1 MRLAERLREIDNV
14 LATLRLSAII
24 DSGTLLGL
32 TRDGEII
39 PGDNDLDLSGLE
51 WSREDVRRMMLALRE
66 IGFATR
72 LKRIAGKPTAIFA
85 WRQRDALLMSISLFS
100 SRANGYYWK
109 PADFV
114 PTFVR
119 RSTEEASAALA
130 AAKRLVRLRRYSQ
143 AWQSATGRVDRVWFL
158 HSQSRRVFGLWVV
171 PESFFMRVHVA
182 SGYTSLYVP
191 DHVEEYLTL
200 CYGDDWRTPNGDW
213 NTWRDDGRVWR
224 Y

>member
-1 MRLAERLREIDNV
+1 MRLAERLTEIDKL
-14 LATLRLSAII
+14 LANLRLSAII

-32 TRDGEII
+32 TREGELI
-39 PGDNDLDLSGLE
+39 PGDNDLDLSALDWG
-51 WSREDVRRMMLALRE
+51 REDIRRTMEALRE

-72 LKRIAGKPTAIFA
+72 LKFIAGKPTAIFG
-85 WRQRDALLMSISLFS
+85 WRRRDALLMSISLFS
-100 SRANGYYWK
+100 SRANGYFWK

-119 RSTEEASAALA
+119 RSTEEVSTALR
-130 AAKRLVRLRRYSQ
+130 AAKKLVRLRRYSQ

-171 PESFFMRVHVA
+171 PESFFIRVHVA
-182 SGYTSLYVP
+182 SGYTSLYIP
-191 DHVEEYLTL
+191 DDVEGYLML
-200 CYGDDWRTPNGDW
+200 CYGENWRTPNGNW
-213 NTWRDDGRVWR
+213 NTWRDDGRVWH